1 MTATEYKERRKHARY
16 PFREDIVIDGTKMC
30 SSMDICEGGMFVSAI
45 QYFEKSCI
53 LKITI
58 PVNKQKIT
66 VKGQVQ
72 YCDPG
77 IGMGIQFIEL
87 NDEQKVSIKELI
99 KRLTQ

>member
-1 MTATEYKERRKHARY
+1 MNAWENEERRKYTRY
-16 PFREDIVIDGTKMC
+16 PFREDILIDGTKLC

-45 QYFEKSCI
+45 QYFQKNSI
-53 LKITI
+53 IDITI

-77 IGMGIQFIEL
+77 IGMGVQFIAL
-87 NDEQKVSIKELI
+87 NDEQKALIKELI
-99 KRLTQ
+99 DRIPK